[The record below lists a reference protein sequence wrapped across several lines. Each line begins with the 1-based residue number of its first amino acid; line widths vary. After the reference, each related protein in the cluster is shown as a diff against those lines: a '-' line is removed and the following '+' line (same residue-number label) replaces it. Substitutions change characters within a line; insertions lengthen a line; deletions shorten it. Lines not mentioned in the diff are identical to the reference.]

1 MEDDFDQELIGRLK
15 MKYTIYII
23 VIASIA
29 AFVASYVTYEY
40 IVNRSD
46 ERFLSAVEEG
56 REALVSIDNTDEN
69 ETKNEATGN
78 SSKKEND
85 AENTLTSTESTAII
99 ADTLKTFRDAID
111 KYYIGNVD
119 ESKMLDSTIK
129 GYIEGLDDEYSEY
142 MTKEEWE
149 EYQAAALGNYVGV
162 GIYMSMDKNDNI
174 VVVSPIKG
182 TPAEEAGVQ
191 PGDIIAQI
199 GEESTIGMDSS
210 EASSKIKGE
219 AGTTVDLKL
228 IRNNEYVDVTLE
240 RKEIKVY
247 HVESEMLEDGI
258 GYIQLLTFDEGCG
271 DEVKKAYEDLQ
282 SKGAKKIIFDLRNN
296 TGGLVDEALEIADYM
311 IAKDKNVLITVD
323 ANDNKE
329 YSKSQNDP
337 IMDCPIV
344 VLVNEY
350 SASASEILTGALK
363 DNDEAEVVGTTTYGK
378 GVIQNVFSLT
388 DGSVL
393 KLTIAEYYTPNEN
406 KINKVGIKPD
416 YEIEDVTQEEGQEEI
431 DEQLNKGLEV
441 IKSMK

>member
-1 MEDDFDQELIGRLK
+1 MEEEFVRTLINNIK
-15 MKYTIYII
+15 IKYTIYII
-23 VIASIA
+23 VIACIA
-29 AFVASYVTYEY
+29 AFVSSYITYEY
-40 IVNRSD
+40 IVNR
-46 ERFLSAVEEG
+46 EGKQFLTSVEESK
-56 REALVSIDNTDEN
+56 EALEGKDNKIEETNIKSNNTSEKNPEN
-69 ETKNEATGN
+69 VLN
-78 SSKKEND
+78 SK
-85 AENTLTSTESTAII
+85 ESTSII

-111 KYYIGNVD
+111 KYYIGEID

-149 EYQAAALGNYVGV
+149 EYQADALGNYVGV

-210 EASSKIKGE
+210 QASSKIKGE
-219 AGTTVDLKL
+219 PGTKVDLKL

-247 HVESEMLEDGI
+247 HVESKMLENEI
-258 GYIQLLTFDEGCG
+258 GYIQLLTFDEGCS
-271 DEVKKAYEDLQ
+271 EEIKKAYEELK

-329 YSKSQNDP
+329 YNKTKKDP

-363 DNDEAEVVGTTTYGK
+363 DNDEAEIVGTTTYGK
-378 GVIQNVFSLT
+378 GVIQNVFQLT

-406 KINKVGIKPD
+406 KINKVGIEPD
-416 YEIEDVTQEEGQEEI
+416 YIVEDVEQEKDQEEI
-431 DEQLNKGLEV
+431 DEQLNKALEV
-441 IKSMK
+441 IKSM